1 MIHCK
6 ALDKSFK
13 TKDELFKELK
23 ANEGKIISLKRA
35 KEYKSAEKGQLSISG
50 AYLKSDVASK
60 AGLQTKEGF
69 VYPVINTT
77 RYMDG
82 HDDVHFDGLW
92 KKSLQEQQG
101 KIFYVSGHSMKIDD
115 VIAWPEDVKAFTT
128 MLDWSFVGKE
138 YAGQT
143 EALIYEI
150 DEAKIKKGSALE
162 AIKERRK
169 VQGSVSMFY
178 VKITMALDST
188 DKEYKANKEY
198 FDSKINLIANKDK
211 AIEQGYFF
219 GVEEAK
225 IAKEGSMVLLGS
237 NDATEII
244 YHDEKDE
251 PSNDTHKIIEPAKP
265 LGIDYSYLIKNLKKQ

>member
-6 ALDKSFK
+6 ALNKSFK
-13 TKDELFKELK
+13 TKEELFRELK
-23 ANEGKIISLKRA
+23 ANEGKIISLKKA
-35 KEYKSAEKGQLSISG
+35 QEYKSAEKGQLSISG
-50 AYLKSDVASK
+50 AYLKNDIAVK
-60 AGLQTKEGF
+60 AGLQTKQGF

-101 KIFYVSGHSMKIDD
+101 KIFYLSGHSMKIDD

-143 EALIYEI
+143 EALVYEI
-150 DEAKIKKGSALE
+150 DESKIKKGSALE

-188 DKEYKANKEY
+188 GKEYKANKEY
-198 FDSKINLIANKDK
+198 FDSKIDLIANKDK

-244 YHDEKDE
+244 YPDEKDQ
-251 PSNDTHKIIEPAKP
+251 PSDDTDKNIEPDKSTRV
-265 LGIDYSYLIKNLKKQ
+265 DYKFLLNNLKK